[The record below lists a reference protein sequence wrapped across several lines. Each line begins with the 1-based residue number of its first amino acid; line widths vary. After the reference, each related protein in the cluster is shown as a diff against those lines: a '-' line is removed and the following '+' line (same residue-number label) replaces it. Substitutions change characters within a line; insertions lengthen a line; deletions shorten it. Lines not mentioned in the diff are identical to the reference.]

1 MIAAP
6 SLLAC
11 AKTWGAIG
19 ALSFGGPAGQIALMQ
34 KTLVDEKKWIAP
46 QQFSNG
52 LNFCMLLP
60 GPEAQQLATYCGWLL
75 HGFRGACLA
84 GALFIIPGALV
95 MLALS
100 FLYVTLGQTPAASG
114 VLLGIKA
121 VVLVIVIEALHRIS
135 KRALKM
141 PSDWIIAALSF
152 AALAFFQVPF
162 PIVII
167 AAGFLGFWRARE
179 IISGVSAPLP
189 AGHVQR
195 SVKIIIA
202 GLCVWLAPL
211 IAIILLL
218 GPQSVFATLT
228 LFFSK
233 MAVVTFG
240 GAYAVLSYVAQQAVE
255 NYQWLTPAEMTDGLG
270 LAETTPGPLILVTQH
285 VGFLAG
291 WRQPEIFSPGIGAA
305 LAATL
310 TTWATFIPSFVFI
323 LLGAPYVTQLSSRP
337 KLAGALSGITA
348 AVLGVILNMALW
360 FALHVLFSQVRTL
373 DWAFGTVQIPTVS
386 TFQIVPMI
394 IALIAATL
402 TLRCHMNI
410 PLVVLCGGALGFIA
424 SLII

>member
-1 MIAAP
+1 MTAVP
-6 SLLAC
+6 SLAEC
-11 AKTWGAIG
+11 ARTWGTIG

-34 KTLVDEKKWIAP
+34 KTLVDEKKWIEP

-100 FLYVTLGQTPAASG
+100 FMYVTLGQTPAATG
-114 VLLGIKA
+114 ILLGIKA
-121 VVLVIVIEALHRIS
+121 VVLVIVAEALHRIS
-135 KRALKM
+135 KRTLKQ
-141 PSDWIIAALSF
+141 PSDWAIAACAF
-152 AALAFFQVPF
+152 FALAFFQVPF
-162 PIVII
+162 PLVII
-167 AAGFLGFWRARE
+167 VAGLFGYWRAPE
-179 IISGVSAPLP
+179 NTTGSAITLP
-189 AGHVQR
+189 AGHLKR
-195 SVKIIIA
+195 SAKVILI
-202 GLCVWLAPL
+202 GLAVWLAPL
-211 IAIILLL
+211 GAIILLF
-218 GPQSVFATLT
+218 GTQSVFASLT

-255 NYQWLTPAEMTDGLG
+255 NYHWLSPAEMADGLG

-291 WRQPEIFSPGIGAA
+291 WRQPELFSPAVGAA
-305 LAATL
+305 LGAAL
-310 TTWATFIPSFVFI
+310 TTWATFIPSFIFI
-323 LLGAPYVTQLSSRP
+323 MLGAPYVTQIGQRP

-360 FALHVLFSQVRTL
+360 FALHVLFAQVDMATWGL
-373 DWAFGTVQIPTVS
+373 GTVQMPTLS
-386 TFQIVPMI
+386 TFQTVPMI
-394 IALIAATL
+394 IAAIAAVL
-402 TLRCHMNI
+402 TLRLHFSM
-410 PLVVLCGGALGFIA
+410 PLVVLCGGILGYVF
-424 SLII
+424 SYLV